1 MKLLEVNDLAFS
13 YNAQR
18 TIFSGVTFSLDKG
31 EIMSV
36 LGPNGSGKSTLLN
49 CLANL
54 LKPTGGKIIL
64 NGNSLHSLK
73 PHEIARK
80 MGYVPQIHTPAYP
93 FTVRDFAVMGRAP
106 HLRMFSRPSMNDY
119 ELVRQA
125 LETLQIAH
133 LADKAY
139 TEISGGERQLATIA
153 RVIVQQP
160 DIILLDEP
168 TAHLD
173 YGNQL
178 RTIKMIKKLAD
189 KGYSIIITT
198 HQPDHVMMLEGYAG
212 VIGYDGCMQFGKTKE
227 ILHEDLLTKLYNTKI
242 RLIEVAEAERKLCV
256 PDLGDFS

>member
-1 MKLLEVNDLAFS
+1 MKLLEVNDLAFA
-13 YNAQR
+13 YNVQQ
-18 TIFSGVTFSLDKG
+18 TIFSKVTFSLDKG

-54 LKPTGGKIIL
+54 LKPSKGKIFL
-64 NGNSLHSLK
+64 RGHSLNSIK
-73 PHEIARK
+73 TNEIARNI
-80 MGYVPQIHTPAYP
+80 GYVPQIHIPSYA

-106 HLRMFSRPSMNDY
+106 YLGMFSKPSGNDFD
-119 ELVRQA
+119 LVNNA
-125 LETLQIAH
+125 LEMLQIAH
-133 LADKAY
+133 LAEKAY

-178 RTIKMIKKLAD
+178 RTIKMIRNLAD
-189 KGYSIIITT
+189 RGYSIIITT
-198 HQPDHVMMLEGYAG
+198 HQPDHVIMLEGYAG
-212 VIGYDGCMQFGKTKE
+212 VLGYDGFMEFGKADE
-227 ILHEDLLTKLYNTKI
+227 ILHEELLTRLYNTKI
-242 RLIEVAEAERKLCV
+242 KLIEVAEVERKLCV
-256 PDLGDFS
+256 PID